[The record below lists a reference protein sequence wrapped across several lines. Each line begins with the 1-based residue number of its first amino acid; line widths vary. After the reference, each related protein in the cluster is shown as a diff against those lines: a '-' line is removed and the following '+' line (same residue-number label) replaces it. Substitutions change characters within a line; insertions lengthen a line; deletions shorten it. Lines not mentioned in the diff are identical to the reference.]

1 MARRGWDIP
10 DYDPGP
16 KGFFAN
22 QGDGNFGADKII
34 IKPIGFV
41 NSPFQDSRHVP
52 IQPIGMNDTE
62 GSIDI
67 LSEYA
72 EGLEGLEEFSYIYV
86 VYHLHRRPQRVSLRI
101 KPFMAPKEVGIF
113 ATRSM
118 ERPNPL
124 GVSVLQLVAIEGN
137 TLKVRGMDILDG
149 SAVVDIR
156 AYSPNF
162 DRVPD

>member
-1 MARRGWDIP
+1 
-10 DYDPGP
+10 
-16 KGFFAN
+16 
-22 QGDGNFGADKII
+22 
-34 IKPIGFV
+34 
-41 NSPFQDSRHVP
+41 
-52 IQPIGMNDTE
+52 
-62 GSIDI
+62 
-67 LSEYA
+67 
-72 EGLEGLEEFSYIYV
+72 
-86 VYHLHRRPQRVSLRI
+86 
-101 KPFMAPKEVGIF
+101 MAPKEVGIF